1 MPWGAAAAAAGAVV
15 SGSMAADAAKDAAKT
30 GADASDRASA
40 QVQAAA
46 DQARRDVNA
55 YIPAAQRDLLS
66 GYSGAADI
74 FSAGLPEQQRL
85 LSGGNMNAQQTV
97 GGGYNQYQSA
107 LMGMPVD
114 QSNWQPR
121 QVAPSEPIANPFTL
135 GGQAG
140 GPSNN
145 MFTDISQ
152 VTQQQQ
158 QNQLEGLRTSRDF
171 ISAIERGELGAQGI
185 DTGWFNK
192 LMKENPTWGNSTEV
206 LDRSRL
212 TPQQIN
218 SQMGN
223 WGLTQ
228 GNQQTYANL
237 LSEIQRLRG

>member
-1 MPWGAAAAAAGAVV
+1 MSFWVAGATVV
-15 SGSMAADAAKDAAKT
+15 GAVGSGYMAADAAKDAAKT
-30 GADASDRASA
+30 GADASGRAGA

-121 QVAPSEPIANPFTL
+121 QVAPSAPIQNPFTP
-135 GGQAG
+135 GQ
-140 GPSNN
+140 
-145 MFTDISQ
+145 FTDISQ

-158 QNQLEGLRTSRDF
+158 QQELAGLQTNRDF
-171 ISAIERGELGAQGI
+171 LGAINRGELGAQGV

-192 LMKENPTWGNSTEV
+192 LASENPEWGS
-206 LDRSRL
+206 RSSLMNLSQL
-212 TPQQIN
+212 TPQQIQQHLSGSN
-218 SQMGN
+218 
-223 WGLTQ
+223 LTRN
-228 GNQQTYANL
+228 NQNNMATMI
-237 LSEIQRLRG
+237 SEIQRLRG